1 MAFRNRGNQHINQ
14 VHIPINIA
22 ESQHHRFV
30 VPKIQTEHMQGE
42 QLKMN
47 SDDGLSPQTVQ
58 LRVDQNATDPA
69 KVADTGD
76 NTNRTLNLTRD
87 NDIIQINELVKQQKN
102 NER

>member
-1 MAFRNRGNQHINQ
+1 MAFRNRGNLNINQ

-22 ESQHHRFV
+22 EGQHHRLI

-58 LRVDQNATDPA
+58 LKVDQKSSEPA
-69 KVADTGD
+69 
-76 NTNRTLNLTRD
+76 
-87 NDIIQINELVKQQKN
+87 
-102 NER
+102 